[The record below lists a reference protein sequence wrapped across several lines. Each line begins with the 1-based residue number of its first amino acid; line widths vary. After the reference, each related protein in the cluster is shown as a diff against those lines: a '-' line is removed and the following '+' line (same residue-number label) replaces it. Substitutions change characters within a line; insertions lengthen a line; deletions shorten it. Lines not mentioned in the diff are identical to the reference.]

1 MYTHIHMCTCSVT
14 TAHNPFNAFMGII
27 LCFVF
32 IPLFFFACYTTPRR
46 TSFHSTFWTYLPF
59 CASYKYL
66 GCLSLSLLLTWD
78 DFACQLACKWLCRCC
93 WPAKVLYEMREV
105 PRKSGK
111 KSRCCCRCCCRCCL
125 KPTHKAKQNKVQPSN
140 NKSSEQTRP
149 EIAAAQRR
157 ADPQPHSSSGC
168 GLQRWWL
175 RGTRA
180 RSDDPMTK
188 RRQHTRTCGRLGLA
202 KRRRCR
208 CRCRCRS
215 VGCGV
220 NDLRPANWLAEL
232 WCALRKSQNYCGA
245 RRGLG
250 LNSSLI

>member
-1 MYTHIHMCTCSVT
+1 MYTHIHMSTCRLQLRT
-14 TAHNPFNAFMGII
+14 THWMLLWVLFYV
-27 LCFVF
+27 LLS

-59 CASYKYL
+59 FASYKCL
-66 GCLSLSLLLTWD
+66 GCLSLSLTSHLRRLCLSAGLQVTVPLL
-78 DFACQLACKWLCRCC
+78 LAGKGFIWNARSAEKE
-93 WPAKVLYEMREV
+93 WQE
-105 PRKSGK
+105 KSLLLLPLLPEANAQSK
-111 KSRCCCRCCCRCCL
+111 
-125 KPTHKAKQNKVQPSN
+125 TKQSTTQQQQKL
-140 NKSSEQTRP
+140 RP
-149 EIAAAQRR
+149 EIAAEPSR

-208 CRCRCRS
+208 CRCRCM
-215 VGCGV
+215 
-220 NDLRPANWLAEL
+220 
-232 WCALRKSQNYCGA
+232 
-245 RRGLG
+245 
-250 LNSSLI
+250 

>member
-1 MYTHIHMCTCSVT
+1 MLGVFELILNFSLET
-14 TAHNPFNAFMGII
+14 T
-27 LCFVF
+27 
-32 IPLFFFACYTTPRR
+32 
-46 TSFHSTFWTYLPF
+46 LPVSWLASD
-59 CASYKYL
+59 CAAAAGRQRFYMK
-66 GCLSLSLLLTWD
+66 CE
-78 DFACQLACKWLCRCC
+78 KCRERV
-93 WPAKVLYEMREV
+93 ARKVVVVAVVR
-105 PRKSGK
+105 
-111 KSRCCCRCCCRCCL
+111 L
-125 KPTHKAKQNKVQPSN
+125 KPTHKAKQNKVQPNN
-140 NKSSEQTRP
+140 NKSSNQTRP
-149 EIAAAQRR
+149 EIVAEPSR
-157 ADPQPHSSSGC
+157 ADPQPHSSFGC

-208 CRCRCRS
+208 CRCRS

-220 NDLRPANWLAEL
+220 NDLRPADWLAEL

>member
-1 MYTHIHMCTCSVT
+1 MFCCPFHFSFSHVT
-14 TAHNPFNAFMGII
+14 QRRVALHFT
-27 LCFVF
+27 
-32 IPLFFFACYTTPRR
+32 PLFELIYLSVLPINAWGVWAYPYFSLETTLPVSWLASDCAAAAGRQRFYMKCEKCRERVARKVVVVAWSQR
-46 TSFHSTFWTYLPF
+46 T
-59 CASYKYL
+59 
-66 GCLSLSLLLTWD
+66 
-78 DFACQLACKWLCRCC
+78 
-93 WPAKVLYEMREV
+93 
-105 PRKSGK
+105 
-111 KSRCCCRCCCRCCL
+111 
-125 KPTHKAKQNKVQPSN
+125 KQNKTKYNPTTT
-140 NKSSEQTRP
+140 KSPTRP

-175 RGTRA
+175 RGTLA

-202 KRRRCR
+202 KRRR

-250 LNSSLI
+250 LYSSLI

>member
-1 MYTHIHMCTCSVT
+1 MLGVFELILNFSLET
-14 TAHNPFNAFMGII
+14 T
-27 LCFVF
+27 
-32 IPLFFFACYTTPRR
+32 
-46 TSFHSTFWTYLPF
+46 LPVSWLASD
-59 CASYKYL
+59 CAAAAGRQRFYMK
-66 GCLSLSLLLTWD
+66 CE
-78 DFACQLACKWLCRCC
+78 KCRERV
-93 WPAKVLYEMREV
+93 ARKVVVVVAVVR
-105 PRKSGK
+105 
-111 KSRCCCRCCCRCCL
+111 L
-125 KPTHKAKQNKVQPSN
+125 KPTHKAKQNKVQPNN
-140 NKSSEQTRP
+140 NKSSNQTRP
-149 EIAAAQRR
+149 EIAAEPSR

-175 RGTRA
+175 RGTRL

-202 KRRRCR
+202 KRLR

-220 NDLRPANWLAEL
+220 NDLRPADWLAEL
-232 WCALRKSQNYCGA
+232 WSALRKSQNYCGA